1 MTNKETLTVLWAVTT
16 HTLFFIFDITTVMAD
31 VDANN
36 EATETMVLIG

>member
-16 HTLFFIFDITTVMAD
+16 NTSFFNFDITTVMTD

-36 EATETMVLIG
+36 KATETMVFIG